1 MLINSLRRAAGDFPS
16 TGVLAKI
23 ITVLCLTC
31 SRDLQDIL
39 RRPDTAMLLF
49 RTKRRTSCGGQE
61 RQAVSHDVPPTESG
75 MVKSGPWRSLP
86 FSKSTYNILANDPG
100 SLDQL
105 ASHAEVVMLDFAAS
119 MLAELERFMLTAGPA
134 MIDLNTFCDTS
145 DKLMSSVSVVEEVQ
159 RRLYTDEVRRWIAAA
174 AAYGMCPLSL
184 TLSKGV

>member
-1 MLINSLRRAAGDFPS
+1 MIFLARAFLQRSSL
-16 TGVLAKI
+16 
-23 ITVLCLTC
+23 CC
-31 SRDLQDIL
+31 
-39 RRPDTAMLLF
+39 
-49 RTKRRTSCGGQE
+49 
-61 RQAVSHDVPPTESG
+61 VSHAAVTCRTYSDALTQRCFFFEPNDAQVAEDKSDKPYLMMFPPTESG